1 MKKILL
7 IPVILFFIGFPLA
20 NAHPFLLDSDPAQG
34 QSVPAGTT
42 QIFTFYSEAVEIDFS
57 SLKIYDAN
65 GNQIDNQD
73 TAYNN
78 EESSLVVTTPPLE
91 DGVYTIASKVLSK
104 VDGHL
109 VHAAIIFG
117 VGDVQIDS
125 ALLESQEQSETTFI
139 PESVARFPGLV
150 GQTIV
155 LGGVIASIAIWSTR
169 QTRFGDQIGLIQDS
183 FKTRFSKIIGFG
195 VIAVFASNFI
205 MLGVQT
211 WRLEVSPFDV
221 IETTFGTTWLTRMIL
236 TIILIGIWFWIER
249 KNKISIKT
257 QIPMLVTAL
266 VLIATTTMMGHGAST
281 EMAPPIILDYVHNLL
296 SSIWIGGVIF
306 FGFIVLPSITK
317 LDYDVRDKITAS
329 LIPRF
334 SAMIII
340 ALGILI
346 ITGPTLLWFLDSNV
360 GSLTE
365 STYGKLILAK
375 IAIAS
380 AMIAFG
386 GFYQIKFVKQAKNNL
401 KSSGVYKKLQRP
413 LRMEA
418 GLGVALLAVVA
429 LLVNSSLPAGEIQSA
444 DALQS
449 NYGFDGTLFSENAR
463 FDVNVV
469 PVGIGPNKI
478 SVIVSSFDDKP
489 LSDISGLKVKVSN
502 PQKNISPIASEVTET
517 MTGGDQPITKFT
529 AETSFGF
536 GGVWQIELEAQR
548 TENAN
553 ESVLFDVLV
562 KPSIDDIR
570 TDVIEYNLPAD
581 DSAPLYPVYDG
592 KNIWI
597 SDAQKPRLWKFSIDD
612 EQFTPY
618 TFDGLTTIFMDI
630 DNDGKIWFTDTPNS
644 KIGNFDPKTEQFE
657 IIDLP
662 QFTLVSLGPG
672 SGQKSLPTSIAID
685 HDNDVW
691 IAIIDQSLLLEYDQ
705 TTKKFQT
712 YNTLT
717 ADAGPTAIDI
727 DSSNNVWFAESLVGN
742 LGKIDAQTKEMQEF
756 TPSQGPLAEPF
767 ALMIDKDENIWIAEH
782 IGPAITKFNPILESF
797 DTVKIANQE
806 SLPFGM
812 VLDKYD
818 NLWAAQHVIDSL
830 ILYDPY
836 NNRITEVGI
845 PTEGSFTQFVTA
857 DDDGDVWFVE
867 QRGPKIGKVS
877 ISAVPG
883 QATII
888 EPESTFE
895 IKYVEIVAPLIAAG
909 IIATSLFYVKSIRDK
924 RKIDDIISNEVSGK

>member
-1 MKKILL
+1 MKKIWL
-7 IPVILFFIGFPLA
+7 IPVLVFFLGFPLA
-20 NAHPFLLDSDPAQG
+20 SAHPFLLDSNPAQG

-109 VHAAIIFG
+109 VQAAIIFG

-125 ALLESQEQSETTFI
+125 SLLESQEQSETTFI
-139 PESVARFPGLV
+139 PESIARFPGLV

-169 QTRFGDQIGLIQDS
+169 QTRFGEQIGLIQDS
-183 FKTRFSKIIGFG
+183 FKARFSKIIGFG

-211 WRLEVSPFDV
+211 WRLEVSPLDV
-221 IETTFGTTWLTRMIL
+221 IQTTFGTTWLTRMIL
-236 TIILIGIWFWIER
+236 TIIMIGIWFWIER
-249 KNKISIKT
+249 KNKVSVKS
-257 QIPMLVTAL
+257 QVPMLIVAL
-266 VLIATTTMMGHGAST
+266 ILIATTTMMGHGAST

-306 FGFIVLPSITK
+306 FGFIILPAITK

-340 ALGILI
+340 ALGVLI

-360 GSLTE
+360 GSLTG

-386 GFYQIKFVKQAKNNL
+386 AFYQIKFVTQTKHNL
-401 KSSGVYKKLQRP
+401 KFSGVYKKLQKP
-413 LRMEA
+413 LKFEA
-418 GLGVALLAVVA
+418 GLGIALLAVVA
-429 LLVNSSLPAGEIQSA
+429 LLVNSSLPAGEVQTA

-449 NYGFDGTLFSENAR
+449 NYGFDGTLFSENAK

-478 SVIVSSFDDKP
+478 SVVVSSFDDQP
-489 LSDISGLKVKVSN
+489 LSDISDLKVKISN
-502 PQKNISPIASEVTET
+502 PQKNISPIQAEVTST
-517 MTGGDQPITKFT
+517 ISGGDQPTTKFT

-553 ESVLFDVLV
+553 ESVIFDVLI

-570 TDVIEYNLPAD
+570 TNVIEYDIPAD
-581 DSAPLYPVYDG
+581 ETAPLYPVYDG

-597 SDAQKPRLWKFSIDD
+597 SDAQKPRLWKFSIED

-618 TFDGLTTIFMDI
+618 TFNGLTTIFMDM
-630 DNDGKIWFTDTPNS
+630 DKNGKIWFTDTPNS
-644 KIGNFDPKTEQFE
+644 KIGNFDPRTEEFE
-657 IIDLP
+657 IINLP
-662 QFTLVSLGPG
+662 QFTLG
-672 SGQKSLPTSIAID
+672 SAFTQKSIPTSIAID

-691 IAIIDQSLLLEYDQ
+691 IAVIDQSVLLEYDQ
-705 TTKKFQT
+705 TTKKFRL

-717 ADAGPTAIDI
+717 PEAGPTAIEI
-727 DSSNNVWFAESLVGN
+727 DNSNNVWFAESLVGN
-742 LGKIDAQTKEMQEF
+742 LGKIDAETKEMTEF
-756 TPSQGPLAEPF
+756 TPNDGPLAEPF

-797 DTVKIANQE
+797 DKVKIANPE

-818 NLWAAQHVIDSL
+818 NLWAAQHVIDGL

-836 NNRITEVGI
+836 NNRITEVAI

-857 DDDGDVWFVE
+857 DDNGDVWFVE
-867 QRGPKIGKVS
+867 QRGKKIGKVS

-883 QATII
+883 QTTII
-888 EPESTFE
+888 EEESTFE
-895 IKYVEIVAPLIAAG
+895 MKYVEIVAPLIAAG
-909 IIATSLFYVKSIRDK
+909 IIATALFYVKSIRDK
-924 RKIDDIISNEVSGK
+924 RKIDSIISNESSGK